1 MADVSAISHLFVSR
15 VKETERDAERERER
29 RHSSDF
35 LDNHA
40 KLNRKSAIYGMQ
52 SSEYLDLNQINFQ
65 IICGSFITM
74 VMTIVLLVEK

>member
-1 MADVSAISHLFVSR
+1 MSPQLATYLFQGWKR
-15 VKETERDAERERER
+15 QRGIQIER

-65 IICGSFITM
+65 IICGLFITM